1 MILNVKPER
10 WEKMMLLDDAVAIVT
25 GAASKN
31 GIGRAIAQAFSDY
44 GARVAILD
52 LDEGSA
58 EQAAKSIGEAHSG
71 YGCDVT
77 RAQDV
82 EEALSRVAEDLGYP
96 SVLVNNAGITQPKRL
111 EEITDEDYDAVLDV
125 NLRGTL
131 LCSRTIVPYMRVAGA
146 GNIICMS
153 SVSAKRGGGVFGG
166 PHYSAAKAGI
176 LGLMRAMAR
185 DLAPEGIRVNAVAP
199 GFINTD
205 ITQGQLSDDQ
215 LNQIAREIPMG
226 RAGEAKEVANA
237 CLFLASELSSYVT
250 GEVLDVNGGSHI
262 D

>member
-1 MILNVKPER
+1 
-10 WEKMMLLDDAVAIVT
+10 MLLDGAVTVVT
-25 GAASKN
+25 GGASQK
-31 GIGRAIAQAFSDY
+31 GIGRAIAQVFSDH
-44 GARVAILD
+44 GAKVAILD
-52 LDEGSA
+52 LDGESA
-58 EQAAKSIGEAHSG
+58 EQAAKSIGGAHSG
-71 YGCDVT
+71 YACNVT
-77 RAQDV
+77 KAQEV
-82 EEALSRVAEDLGYP
+82 EETLNRVSEDLGP
-96 SVLVNNAGITQPKRL
+96 PTILVNNAGITQPKNL
-111 EEITDEDYDAVLDV
+111 EEITDEDYEAVLDV

-131 LCSRTIVPYMRVAGA
+131 LCSKAMVPYMRMAGK

-185 DLAPEGIRVNAVAP
+185 DLAPESIRVNAVAP

-205 ITQGQLSDDQ
+205 ITQGRLSTERLIQMEQD
-215 LNQIAREIPMG
+215 IPMG
-226 RAGEAKEVANA
+226 RAGEAREVANA